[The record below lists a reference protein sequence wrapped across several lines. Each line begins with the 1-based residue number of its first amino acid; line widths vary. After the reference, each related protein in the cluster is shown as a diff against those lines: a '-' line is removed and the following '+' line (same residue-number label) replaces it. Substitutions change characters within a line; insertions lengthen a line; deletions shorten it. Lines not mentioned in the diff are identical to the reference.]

1 MPPETSSQKSQA
13 GRQVRREVLGAD
25 YVDRRAATAWPFAKP
40 YLQLLDEY
48 CWGTIWANPRL
59 SRRDRSLLTLGML
72 IASHRN
78 DELVVHLGGALN
90 NGLTPEELREACM
103 QMGVYC
109 GVPAGM
115 EALRA
120 LRKVLEERGI
130 EVSGEPSA

>member
-1 MPPETSSQKSQA
+1 MPRETSSPKSQA

-40 YLQLLDEY
+40 YVELLEEY
-48 CWGTIWANPRL
+48 CWGTIWADPGL

-90 NGLTPEELREACM
+90 NGLTPEELRAACI

-120 LRKVLEERGI
+120 LRRVLEERGI
-130 EVSGEPSA
+130 EVAGEQSA

>member
-1 MPPETSSQKSQA
+1 MPNRKSEA
-13 GRQVRREVLGAD
+13 GKKVRREVLGAD

-40 YLQLLDEY
+40 YQELLEEY
-48 CWGTIWANPRL
+48 CWGTIWASPGL

-78 DELVVHLGGALN
+78 EELLVHLGGALN
-90 NGLTPEELREACM
+90 NGLKPEELREACL
-103 QMGVYC
+103 QMGIYC

-120 LRKVLEERGI
+120 LRKVLDERGFK
-130 EVSGEPSA
+130 SGDERSA